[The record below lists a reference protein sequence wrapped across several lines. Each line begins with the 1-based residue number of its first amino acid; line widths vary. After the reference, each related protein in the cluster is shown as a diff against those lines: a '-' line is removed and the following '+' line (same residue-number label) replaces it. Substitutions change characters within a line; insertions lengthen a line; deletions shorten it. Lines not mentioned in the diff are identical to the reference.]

1 MFGFA
6 QVIILIFA
14 TFFSGSSIADTNICI
29 ENGTKVIR
37 SGPCKGGVTPKA
49 TYRAIVTKRLLPAA
63 KTYVQP
69 NRISERKNPQTMPP
83 MSIDS
88 QEDGYSQKDGYSQE
102 GNDFNQPF
110 NQPAIIQPMNTNGS
124 STTGQHGGM
133 VTGGSLS
140 GSILPGSQGG
150 MVVGGPLNGSILPG
164 SQGGMVIGGP
174 VSGTIWPGS
183 EGGMIH
189 GGPLSGSIIPS
200 DEGGMIIGGPFS
212 GTILPPRQ

>member
-14 TFFSGSSIADTNICI
+14 TFFSGSSIADTNLCI
-29 ENGTKVIR
+29 ENGAKVIR
-37 SGPCKGGVTPKA
+37 SGPCKGGVTPEA

-63 KTYVQP
+63 RTYVQP
-69 NRISERKNPQTMPP
+69 NRISERKIPQTMLP

-88 QEDGYSQKDGYSQE
+88 QEDDYS
-102 GNDFNQPF
+102 QPF
-110 NQPAIIQPMNTNGS
+110 NQPAIIQPIIANDL

-133 VTGGSLS
+133 VAGGSLG

-150 MVVGGPLNGSILPG
+150 MVIGGPLNGSILPG

>member
-6 QVIILIFA
+6 QFIILIFA
-14 TFFSGSSIADTNICI
+14 TFFSGSSIADTNLCI
-29 ENGTKVIR
+29 ENGAKVIR

-49 TYRAIVTKRLLPAA
+49 TYRTIVTKRLLPTAR
-63 KTYVQP
+63 TYVQP
-69 NRISERKNPQTMPP
+69 NRSTERKNPQSMAP

-88 QEDGYSQKDGYSQE
+88 QEGEGYSQSSNQQDL
-102 GNDFNQPF
+102 NQPMIA
-110 NQPAIIQPMNTNGS
+110 NDL

-150 MVVGGPLNGSILPG
+150 MVIGGPLNGAILPG

>member
-6 QVIILIFA
+6 QFIILIFA
-14 TFFSGSSIADTNICI
+14 TFFSGSSIADTNLCI

-37 SGPCKGGVTPKA
+37 SGPCKGGVTPEA
-49 TYRAIVTKRLLPAA
+49 TYRTIVTKRLLPAA
-63 KTYVQP
+63 RTYVQP
-69 NRISERKNPQTMPP
+69 NRISERKIPQTMPP
-83 MSIDS
+83 VSIDS
-88 QEDGYSQKDGYSQE
+88 QEDGYSQE
-102 GNDFNQPF
+102 GDDFSQPF
-110 NQPAIIQPMNTNGS
+110 NQPAIIQPMNANGL
-124 STTGQHGGM
+124 STSGQHGGM

-150 MVVGGPLNGSILPG
+150 MVIGGPLNGSILPG

-183 EGGMIH
+183 QGGMIH
-189 GGPLSGSIIPS
+189 GGPLSGSIIPN

-212 GTILPPRQ
+212 GAILPPR